1 MGKVWGPKNDLTM
14 ATTMALSF
22 VPKSGDFSPE
32 LSHHLPSR
40 CGEIHWAF
48 HGKQSVLC
56 RLHFSIMI
64 SWRLQRFSWFQLAT
78 GHSPSL
84 RTILGSLSASHSDT
98 LDMGTLMQMAY
109 FSTHVWP
116 SQSHFFLTYSYP
128 CSQADS
134 AKVLAD
140 SGRPGVSSRSKES
153 PR

>member
-1 MGKVWGPKNDLTM
+1 VILATNNCSFWFVAWSFLRCCFCCWPGETEVIQVRSCGWSAVGKVWGPKNDLTM

-32 LSHHLPSR
+32 WSHHLPSR

-64 SWRLQRFSWFQLAT
+64 SWRLQKFSWFQLAT

-109 FSTHVWP
+109 FST
-116 SQSHFFLTYSYP
+116 F
-128 CSQADS
+128 
-134 AKVLAD
+134 
-140 SGRPGVSSRSKES
+140 
-153 PR
+153 